1 VPHLEEEAITA
12 LDPGGAS
19 ISISIFCCL
28 EYNGKKNYRHQISTG
43 VWRQRG
49 GVPFSCSGSQNLEA
63 GQRRTGQWREA
74 HSTWKPAN
82 GAPGN
87 GEKLTLYANYKQAKE
102 GDCGATPRPGM
113 FDPTGRAKWDA
124 WAGLKGKTVEQARAD
139 YVAEVKRQKAVYG
152 TA

>member
-1 VPHLEEEAITA
+1 MAKRTIDTKSQPAFGVSEVEFLSVALEV
-12 LDPGGAS
+12 
-19 ISISIFCCL
+19 
-28 EYNGKKNYRHQISTG
+28 R
-43 VWRQRG
+43 
-49 GVPFSCSGSQNLEA
+49 
-63 GQRRTGQWREA
+63 
-74 HSTWKPAN
+74 TWKPAN

-87 GEKLTLYANYKQAKE
+87 GEKLTLYANYKQARE